1 MSTPR
6 KVLRSTPFLSAVL
19 GGALVAVFGWIAI
32 AAGWIQSEGGS
43 TTTVAAPLAAPVVS
57 KSGKDEGNVVNQI
70 YRADGDGVAFI
81 ESEIAPKETSSPLS
95 PFGEPESEGG
105 GTATGS
111 GFVIDA
117 DGHILTNN
125 HVIEGASKISVKLG
139 ESNKTYTAKVVGAD
153 PATDLALLEVDAPGD
168 QLHPLTLGHSSEVEV
183 GDPVVAIGNPFGLD
197 RTVTSGIVSAL
208 QRQIQAPN
216 GFSISNV
223 IQTDAAINP
232 GNSGGPLINSAG
244 EVIGINSQI
253 ETGGGSNG
261 NVGIGFAIPID
272 TARAEIHQLET
283 SGEVEHAYL
292 GIEGGTVTPSLAKAL
307 NLPVTEGVLVQS
319 VVKGGP
325 ADKAG
330 IEGGNTTA
338 TIEGAEVSLGGD
350 IITELDGQK
359 VAEMEEVIEI
369 VNAAKPGEE
378 IEVKILHD
386 GDEKTANVTL
396 GKRPASIEEAQQGG

>member
-1 MSTPR
+1 MTR
-6 KVLRSTPFLSAVL
+6 ARRLLRTPFAAALL
-19 GGALVAVFGWIAI
+19 GGAVVAAFGAIAI

-57 KSGKDEGNVVNQI
+57 KSGDENANVVNQI
-70 YRADGDGVAFI
+70 YKNDGNGVAFI
-81 ESEIAPKETSSPLS
+81 ESQIPAQESQSLS

-111 GFVIDA
+111 GFVIDSE
-117 DGHILTNN
+117 GHVLTNN
-125 HVIEGASKISVKLG
+125 HVIEGADRIQVKLG
-139 ESNKTYTAKVVGAD
+139 ASDTNYQAKVVGAD
-153 PATDLALLEVDAPGD
+153 PASDLALLKVEAPAD
-168 QLHPLTLGHSSEVEV
+168 QLHPLTLGHSSEMEV

-208 QRQIQAPN
+208 QRQIEAPD
-216 GFSISNV
+216 GFSITNV

-232 GNSGGPLINSAG
+232 GNSGGPLINAAG

-253 ETGGGSNG
+253 ATGGGGNG

-272 TARAEIHQLET
+272 TARAEIHQLLT
-283 SGEVEHAYL
+283 KGEVEHAFI
-292 GIEGGTVTPSLAKAL
+292 GISGGTITPELAKAI
-307 NLPVTEGVLVQS
+307 NLPVDEGVIVQS

-330 IEGGNTTA
+330 IEGGHTSA

-350 IITELDGQK
+350 IITEVNGKK
-359 VAEMEEVIEI
+359 VAGMEEIVEI
-369 VNAAKPGEE
+369 VNAAKPGESLE
-378 IEVKILHD
+378 LTILRH
-386 GDEKTANVTL
+386 GSTKTATVTL
-396 GKRPASIEEAQQGG
+396 GNRPTSVEGKSQSPE

>member
-1 MSTPR
+1 MTKAR
-6 KVLRSTPFLSAVL
+6 RLLRTPFASALL
-19 GGALVAVFGWIAI
+19 GGAVVAAFGWIAI

-43 TTTVAAPLAAPVVS
+43 TTTVAAPLTAPVSS
-57 KSGKDEGNVVNQI
+57 KSSDAGDTNIVNQI
-70 YRADGDGVAFI
+70 YKNDGDGVAFI
-81 ESEIAPKETSSPLS
+81 ESQMPAQESQSFS

-111 GFVIDA
+111 GFVIDSE
-117 DGHILTNN
+117 GRVLTNN
-125 HVIEGASKISVKLG
+125 HVVEGADQIQVKLG
-139 ESNKTYTAKVVGAD
+139 ASDATYDATVVGTD
-153 PATDLALLEVDAPGD
+153 PASDLALLEVDAPAD
-168 QLHPLTLGHSSEVEV
+168 QLHPLTLGHSSEMEV

-232 GNSGGPLINSAG
+232 GNSGGPLINAEG

-253 ETGGGSNG
+253 ETGGGSSG

-272 TARAEIHQLET
+272 IARAEIHQLVT
-283 SGEVEHAYL
+283 NGEVEHAFL
-292 GIEGGTVTPSLAKAL
+292 GISGGTITPDLAKAI
-307 NLPVTEGVLVQS
+307 NLPVSEGVIVQS
-319 VVKGGP
+319 VVKDGP

-330 IEGGNTTA
+330 IEGGDTSA

-350 IITELDGQK
+350 IITEVDGKK
-359 VAEMEEVIEI
+359 VAGMDEI
-369 VNAAKPGEE
+369 VNLVNAAEPGDTLDLT
-378 IEVKILHD
+378 ILR
-386 GDEKTANVTL
+386 GGATKTATVTL
-396 GKRPASIEEAQQGG
+396 GDRPNSVEEGSEGG